1 MAIYVAKRVGLAIL
15 SVWGIITIVFFL
27 TKLIPGDAARVA
39 AGRTATADQIA
50 QARERLGLD
59 KPVLEQYADFLARAV
74 RGDLGQS
81 ASTHQ
86 NVVTDLS
93 QTVPVTLQLVLVAM
107 LFTIVIAVPLGTL
120 AAALRDKAPDVAA
133 RILFVLS
140 GGVPVFW
147 LAILLQWLF
156 ASNLGWFPIS
166 GSNAF
171 GAAPPDVTGFTLVDS
186 AIAGDPAAFADS
198 FEHLVLPALALS
210 APFLSTVARNVRSN
224 LIGALDT
231 DYVAFAVSKGAKPFR
246 VVVHHGLRST
256 FGSTLTIIGMQL
268 GWMMGAALLVETV
281 FALPGIGVYLNQAVL
296 NQDTFAVLG
305 CVLVIGVVFTVASLV
320 VDLIQI
326 GTDPRV
332 RASYTTG
339 ATA

>member
-1 MAIYVAKRVGLAIL
+1 M
-15 SVWGIITIVFFL
+15 
-27 TKLIPGDAARVA
+27 
-39 AGRTATADQIA
+39 
-50 QARERLGLD
+50 
-59 KPVLEQYADFLARAV
+59 
-74 RGDLGQS
+74 
-81 ASTHQ
+81 
-86 NVVTDLS
+86 
-93 QTVPVTLQLVLVAM
+93 
-107 LFTIVIAVPLGTL
+107 
-120 AAALRDKAPDVAA
+120 
-133 RILFVLS
+133 LS

-166 GSNAF
+166 GSNSF
-171 GAAPPDVTGFTLVDS
+171 GAAPPDVTGFTLLDS
-186 AIAGDPAAFADS
+186 LIAGDPAAFGDS

-246 VVVHHGLRST
+246 VVTRHGLRST

-339 ATA
+339 APA